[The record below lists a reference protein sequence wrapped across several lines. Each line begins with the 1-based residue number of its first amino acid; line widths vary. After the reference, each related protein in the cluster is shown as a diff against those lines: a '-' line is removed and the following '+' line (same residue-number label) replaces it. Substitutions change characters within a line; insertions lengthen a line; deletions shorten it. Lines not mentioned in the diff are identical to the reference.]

1 MARAASTLDY
11 PVEVEGVGTFIFGRR
26 TLKDELRIQ
35 AEYSRITEGVDTP
48 TLMLY
53 TLGIAIAT
61 IRILMVQG
69 PVDFDLDALDPVEED
84 TFTQLQAIYEGVK
97 AKEYS
102 FRKKS
107 GKGSKADSTPDVEVD
122 GVLVPTEVQPSAN

>member
-1 MARAASTLDY
+1 MARQANKLDF
-11 PVEVEGVGTFIFGRR
+11 PVEIEGVGTFIFGRR

-35 AEYSRITEGVDTP
+35 AEYSRITEGVETP

-61 IRILMVQG
+61 IRVLMVQA
-69 PVDFDLDALDPVEED
+69 PVGFDLDTLDPIEDD
-84 TFTQLQAIYEGVK
+84 TFIQLQSVYEGVK

-107 GKGSKADSTPDVEVD
+107 GKGSEADRPADVELD
-122 GVLVPTEVQPSAN
+122 GVLVPQEVQPSAN

>member
-1 MARAASTLDY
+1 MARQASKLDF
-11 PVEVEGVGTFIFGRR
+11 PVEIEGVGTFIFGRR

-35 AEYSRITEGVDTP
+35 AEYSRITEGVETP

-61 IRILMVQG
+61 IRVLMVQAPQG
-69 PVDFDLDALDPVEED
+69 FDLDALDPIEED
-84 TFTQLQAIYEGVK
+84 TFTLLQSVYEGVK

-107 GKGSKADSTPDVEVD
+107 GKGSEENSAPDVKLD
-122 GVLVPTEVQPSAN
+122 GVLVSQEVQPSAD